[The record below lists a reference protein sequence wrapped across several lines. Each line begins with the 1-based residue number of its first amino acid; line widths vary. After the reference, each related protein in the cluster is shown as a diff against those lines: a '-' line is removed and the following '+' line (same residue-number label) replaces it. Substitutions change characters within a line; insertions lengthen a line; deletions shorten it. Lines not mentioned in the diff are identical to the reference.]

1 MKKKIINGLL
11 FAVALVAAT
20 SSFVSCKDY
29 EGDDVA
35 RLNEELA
42 AAKINAQT
50 TIDELIRLQQAQIQY
65 QINNLYTAYEN
76 LYNKVQAAE
85 KTKGLQ
91 DQLDELMK
99 EYNSASTPA
108 QKMAVLSKM
117 NALLMQATGTDESG
131 AHSGDAPNATEAII
145 IMWGDSLRKAYK
157 NAYDAL
163 VNAEAAQI
171 TANAAQTAA
180 DNAQATANQGVADAA
195 NAKKLALDAQTAANQ
210 AIADAKAAQETAD
223 KGVADAATAQ
233 AAADKALADAKAAKD
248 AADAAQTTADAAKDA
263 AAAVDQALKDF
274 MAAEKLENAALQK
287 SIDDLDEKYAGEV
300 KKTNDKVDA
309 LTLRVDDI
317 EKAYKAADEA
327 LQNQINELNELV
339 SDLAED
345 IDAIKE
351 SLALEVTG
359 IEIQATNNPIFG
371 SFAYPIDVQSNILA
385 LYYGEVVNGGY
396 NFPVGDKYADL
407 WVGGK
412 AVILDTELSDIAAP
426 SYPVPEEG
434 ILMNEGAGNAGK
446 LYLTVNPSNVNFEGK
461 NFSLRTSDNQ
471 VSKVTLS
478 GLEPCTEQLTWG
490 YHRASSANGFY
501 VATAE
506 VKKNDVK
513 SVALSFDLKG
523 VSSQVQNIMQDW
535 SKTKLADI
543 AKLAATV
550 AQNMKID
557 APRLGV
563 QAQWKDPVTGWKNY
577 VSKYD
582 LAAVSVRPLSFHDL
596 YNADYSPAIV
606 KLRNKLTAKE
616 KAFSQ
621 ELINEIKA
629 MINVQIGLP
638 ATAGNI
644 RTTED
649 GKVFIDINDN
659 VTIPSV
665 DFKTDESSAQITIK
679 KGQFYPG
686 YDDNGNLNDLPAG
699 MSYIPT
705 TDEKI
710 KIPAVTGSTYPSST
724 HINTSIEI
732 TSLFNAIVD
741 GIKKSLSGV
750 NKITDKIEDIVNRI
764 INIQNKIF
772 GKVESVLKNPNRFL
786 QPALFASKD
795 NSFFYPS
802 RIYSAPTKVKQGTKL
817 MFYPSSLN
825 AEIVAPAFKKYV
837 AVCGAW
843 EAGNIDN
850 TTSAKK
856 FNTGAMNTVFDGNE
870 YNLQKPFEYTLNAP
884 VGTVIEIIYECL
896 GYDGKVAGKKY
907 YIEVAE

>member
-29 EGDDVA
+29 EGDNYAELQEKYASLKESLATQQGLFENYLLKKDYKAIEDTTALHNWILGIQGRLGDYLLKTDYKAIEDTMPLHNAIVKLQDVYDKLIKVTGSDTA
-35 RLNEELA
+35 KWNAYKGQITTINETLDNLIKVTKEDTIRWNLA
-42 AAKINAQT
+42 AAVAHENN
-50 TIDELIRLQQAQIQY
+50 ELVLSLSDTLTHFVLMWG
-65 QINNLYTAYEN
+65 NDLTTAYAN
-76 LYNKVQAAE
+76 AE
-85 KTKGLQ
+85 KAKKIALSYDTDTATINRAVEKAQDIADKAWNYVNQGMAVDKNGETKANLQAWVKYFEKADEELQ
-91 DQLDELMK
+91 DQ
-99 EYNSASTPA
+99 
-108 QKMAVLSKM
+108 
-117 NALLMQATGTDESG
+117 
-131 AHSGDAPNATEAII
+131 
-145 IMWGDSLRKAYK
+145 
-157 NAYDAL
+157 
-163 VNAEAAQI
+163 
-171 TANAAQTAA
+171 
-180 DNAQATANQGVADAA
+180 
-195 NAKKLALDAQTAANQ
+195 
-210 AIADAKAAQETAD
+210 
-223 KGVADAATAQ
+223 
-233 AAADKALADAKAAKD
+233 
-248 AADAAQTTADAAKDA
+248 
-263 AAAVDQALKDF
+263 
-274 MAAEKLENAALQK
+274 
-287 SIDDLDEKYAGEV
+287 IDDLNNLV
-300 KKTNDKVDA
+300 
-309 LTLRVDDI
+309 
-317 EKAYKAADEA
+317 
-327 LQNQINELNELV
+327 NELNEKIK
-339 SDLAED
+339 D
-345 IDAIKE
+345 IEA
-351 SLALEVTG
+351 SLMLEVTG

-724 HINTSIEI
+724 YINTSIEI

-750 NKITDKIEDIVNRI
+750 NKITDKIENIVNRI